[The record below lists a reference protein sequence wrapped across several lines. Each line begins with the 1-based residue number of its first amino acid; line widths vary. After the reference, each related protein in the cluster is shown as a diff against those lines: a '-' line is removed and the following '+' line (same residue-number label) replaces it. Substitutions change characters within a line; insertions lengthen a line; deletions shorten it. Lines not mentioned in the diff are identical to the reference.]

1 MKSRR
6 ERTRLFGTLTGRL
19 GVAAQSALLVLA
31 YLVMLVGGVFG
42 WIGLF
47 AVAGLAA
54 IIGEFAVA
62 RWSPPSQLL
71 LEKVGLHWSY
81 RQLTRDLAAVL
92 LVVAEV
98 RLSGG
103 ELTLLL
109 VLPAAVWVVSVFA
122 GAFSTMIERRNP
134 LSAMVRNIEL
144 GPLSSAPQPP
154 AWAAAVAGDRMP
166 LLNLLLVPAGVA
178 AAVQHDATPF
188 FVAGAVAVVAT
199 GLVGAIIALTWLRG
213 RGAGQGPLL
222 PAVQRWLDNYRP
234 EVGLYFAGPAKDVY
248 QANMWLAPTEALQQ
262 RAVVLMRSREA
273 FMELADTRL
282 PVICVPAGVDFMN
295 LDLGGLRAALY
306 AANVGANI
314 HMLREP
320 GTKHVFVGHGD
331 SDKQASVNPYS
342 KVYDE
347 VWVAGLAGR
356 ERYAR
361 AGVGVLDSDIV
372 EIGRPQ
378 LAGVHT
384 FGAESVDRPFTVLYA
399 PTWEG
404 WLDDDPYHTS
414 LVLMGERIV
423 KGLLATNPRVR
434 LIYKPHPL
442 TGSRSKAAKAVH
454 ERILTAIRAAG
465 GNPDASSLDGTAHLV
480 VTGRTPALFD
490 CFNQTDLLISDVSSV
505 VSDFVQSQ
513 RPYVVANP
521 AGLSEDEFRREYPTA
536 RAAYLL
542 SKDCGELEK
551 IVTVTRAGDDPMTE
565 ARRDLKTYLLGPA
578 EANPMDRFQQEI
590 DRLCH

>member
-1 MKSRR
+1 M
-6 ERTRLFGTLTGRL
+6 FGTLTGRL

-42 WIGLF
+42 WVGLF

-92 LVVAEV
+92 LVAAEV

-134 LSAMVRNIEL
+134 ISAMVRNIEL
-144 GPLSSAPQPP
+144 GPLSSAPTPP

-178 AAVQHDATPF
+178 AAVQHDPTPF

-234 EVGLYFAGPAKDVY
+234 EVALYFAGPAKDVY

-273 FMELADTRL
+273 FLELADTRL

-295 LDLGGLRAALY
+295 LDLGGVRAALY

-423 KGLLATNPRVR
+423 KGLLATNPRLR

-442 TGSRSKAAKAVH
+442 TGSRSKAARAVH
-454 ERILTAIRAAG
+454 ERIVAAIRAAG
-465 GNPDASSLDGTAHLV
+465 GDADASSLDGTAHLV

-521 AGLSEDEFRREYPTA
+521 AGLSEDDFRREYPTA

-551 IVTVTRAGDDPMTE
+551 IVTVTRAGDDPMTD
-565 ARRDLKTYLLGPA
+565 ARRELKTYLLGPV

>member
-1 MKSRR
+1 M
-6 ERTRLFGTLTGRL
+6 FGTLTGRI
-19 GVAAQSALLVLA
+19 GVAARGALLVLS
-31 YLVMLVGGVFG
+31 YLVMLAAGALG
-42 WIGLF
+42 WVAVF

-54 IIGEFAVA
+54 VLGEFALS
-62 RWSPPSQLL
+62 RWSPQSEVL
-71 LEKVGLHWSY
+71 LEKVGLHRSY

-92 LVVAEV
+92 LVAAEV
-98 RLSGG
+98 PLSGV

-109 VLPAAVWVVSVFA
+109 VLPAAVWVISVFS
-122 GAFSTMIERRNP
+122 GALSTMIDRRNP
-134 LSAMVRNIEL
+134 LSALVRNIDL
-144 GPLSSAPQPP
+144 GPLKSAPRPP
-154 AWAAAVAGDRMP
+154 AWAQAVAGDRMP
-166 LLNLLLVPAGVA
+166 LLNILLVPAAVA
-178 AAVQHDATPF
+178 AAVQDDVTPF
-188 FVAGAVAVVAT
+188 LVAGAVALGVTAVI
-199 GLVGAIIALTWLRG
+199 GAVIVLTWLRG
-213 RGAGQGPLL
+213 RGSGQGPLL
-222 PAVQRWLDNYRP
+222 PAVQRWLDTYRP
-234 EVGLYFAGPAKDVY
+234 EVALYFAGPAKDVY
-248 QANMWLAPTEALQQ
+248 QANMWLAPTEALDQ

-273 FMELADTRL
+273 FGELADTRL

-295 LDLGGLRAALY
+295 LELGSVRAALY

-320 GTKHVFVGHGD
+320 GMKHVFVGHGD

-423 KGLLATNPRVR
+423 KGLLATTPQVR

-442 TGSRSKAAKAVH
+442 TGSRSKEAKAVH
-454 ERILTAIRAAG
+454 DRIVERIRAAG
-465 GNPDASSLDGTAHLV
+465 GDTDASSLDGTRHLV
-480 VTGRTPALFD
+480 VTGRVPALFD
-490 CFNQTDLLISDVSSV
+490 CFNQTNLLVSDVSSV

-521 AGLSEDEFRREYPTA
+521 GGLPEDEFRREYPTS

-542 SKDCGELEK
+542 SRDCGELEK
-551 IVTVTRAGDDPMTE
+551 IVAVTRAGDDPMTE
-565 ARRDLKTYLLGPA
+565 ARRELKTYLLGPA
-578 EANPMDRFQQEI
+578 EANPMDRFQEEI
-590 DRLCH
+590 ARLCR

>member
-1 MKSRR
+1 M
-6 ERTRLFGTLTGRL
+6 FGTLTGRI
-19 GVAAQSALLVLA
+19 GVAARGALLVLS
-31 YLVMLVGGVFG
+31 YLVMLVAGALG
-42 WIGLF
+42 WVAVF

-54 IIGEFAVA
+54 VLGEFALA
-62 RWSPPSQLL
+62 RWSPASATL
-71 LEKVGLHWSY
+71 LEKVGLHGSY

-92 LVVAEV
+92 LVTVEVA
-98 RLSGG
+98 LSGA

-109 VLPAAVWVVSVFA
+109 LLPAAVWVISVFA
-122 GAFSTMIERRNP
+122 GALSTMIDRRNP
-134 LSAMVRNIEL
+134 VSALVRNIEL
-144 GPLSSAPQPP
+144 GPMKSAPRPP

-166 LLNLLLVPAGVA
+166 LMNVLLVPAAVA
-178 AAVQHDATPF
+178 AAVQDDVTPF
-188 FVAGAVAVVAT
+188 FVAGAVALAAT
-199 GLVGAIIALTWLRG
+199 ALVGAVVALTWLRG
-213 RGAGQGPLL
+213 RGTGQGPLL
-222 PAVQRWLDNYRP
+222 PAVQRWLDTHRP
-234 EVGLYFAGPAKDVY
+234 EVALYFAGPAKDVY
-248 QANMWLAPTEALQQ
+248 QANMWLAPTEALGQ

-273 FMELADTRL
+273 FFELADTRL

-295 LDLGGLRAALY
+295 LELGSVRAALY

-320 GTKHVFVGHGD
+320 GMKHVFVGHGD

-361 AGVGVLDSDIV
+361 AGVGVLDADIV

-384 FGAESVDRPFTVLYA
+384 FGAESIDRQFTVLYA

-423 KGLLATNPRVR
+423 KGLLATTPGVR

-442 TGSRSKAAKAVH
+442 TGSRSKDAKAVH
-454 ERILTAIRAAG
+454 DRIVERIRAAG
-465 GNPDASSLDGTAHLV
+465 GDTDANSLDGTRHLV
-480 VTGRTPALFD
+480 VTGRVPALFD

-521 AGLSEDEFRREYPTA
+521 GGLPEDEFRREYPTS

-542 SKDCGELEK
+542 SVDCGELEK
-551 IVTVTRAGDDPMTE
+551 IVAVTRAGDDPMTE
-565 ARRDLKTYLLGPA
+565 ARRELKTYLLGPA
-578 EANPMDRFQQEI
+578 EANPMDRFQEEI
-590 DRLCH
+590 ARLCR

>member
-1 MKSRR
+1 M
-6 ERTRLFGTLTGRL
+6 GPA
-19 GVAAQSALLVLA
+19 GVAARGALLLVA
-31 YLVMLVGGVFG
+31 YLVLLAAGLFG
-42 WIGLF
+42 WVGAF
-47 AVAGLAA
+47 AVAGVAA
-54 IIGEFAVA
+54 LVGEYALA
-62 RWSPPSQLL
+62 RWSPATHVL
-71 LEKVGLHWSY
+71 LEKVGLRGDY
-81 RQLTRDLAAVL
+81 RQLTRDLAVVL
-92 LVVAEV
+92 LVAATLRPSATE
-98 RLSGG
+98 LS
-103 ELTLLL
+103 LILLL
-109 VLPAAVWVVSVFA
+109 PSAVWLIAVFA
-122 GAFSTMIERRNP
+122 GALATMIDRRNP
-134 LSAMVRNIEL
+134 LSAMVRNIDL
-144 GPLSSAPQPP
+144 GPMRAAPRPP
-154 AWAAAVAGDRMP
+154 DWATWLAGDR
-166 LLNLLLVPAGVA
+166 LALVNVVLAPAAVFAVVLDNPAPVIGAGVTAVLA
-178 AAVQHDATPF
+178 AALV
-188 FVAGAVAVVAT
+188 G
-199 GLVGAIIALTWLRG
+199 GLVALTWLRG
-213 RGAGQGPLL
+213 RGMGQSPLL
-222 PAVQRWLDNYRP
+222 PAVQRWLDSYRP
-234 EVGLYFAGPAKDVY
+234 EVAFYFAGPAKDVY
-248 QANMWLAPTEALQQ
+248 QANMWLAPTEALDQ
-262 RAVVLMRSREA
+262 RAVVLLRSKEA
-273 FMELADTRL
+273 FLELADTRL

-295 LDLGGLRAALY
+295 LELRSVRAALY

-320 GTKHVFVGHGD
+320 GMKHVFVGHGD

-372 EIGRPQ
+372 EVGRPQ

-423 KGLLATNPRVR
+423 QGLLAAVPAVR

-442 TGSRSKAAKAVH
+442 TGSRSKDAKAVH
-454 ERILTAIRAAG
+454 ERIVERIRAAG
-465 GNPDASSLDGTAHLV
+465 GNPDATSLDGTRHLV

-521 AGLSEDEFRREYPTA
+521 SGLPEDEFRREYPTS
-536 RAAYLL
+536 RGAYLL
-542 SKDCGELEK
+542 SRDCGELEK

-565 ARRDLKTYLLGPA
+565 ARRELKTYLLGPA
-578 EANPMDRFQQEI
+578 EENPMERFREEI
-590 DRLCH
+590 GRLCR

>member
-1 MKSRR
+1 M
-6 ERTRLFGTLTGRL
+6 FGKLMGPA
-19 GVAAQSALLVLA
+19 GVAARGALLLLA
-31 YLVMLVGGVFG
+31 YLVMLAAGALG
-42 WIGLF
+42 WIGVF

-54 IIGEFAVA
+54 LAGEYALA
-62 RWSPPSQLL
+62 RWSPATHTL
-71 LEKVGLHWSY
+71 LEKVGLRGDY
-81 RQLTRDLAAVL
+81 RQLARDLAVVL

-98 RLSGG
+98 RPSAWELS
-103 ELTLLL
+103 LVL
-109 VLPAAVWVVSVFA
+109 VLPSTVWLISVFA
-122 GAFSTMIERRNP
+122 GALATMIDRRNP
-134 LSAMVRNIEL
+134 LSALVRNIDL
-144 GPLSSAPQPP
+144 GPMRAAPRPP
-154 AWAAAVAGDRMP
+154 DWAAWLAGDR
-166 LLNLLLVPAGVA
+166 LALVNVVLAPAAVFAAVLGNAAPVIGAGVVAVFA
-178 AAVQHDATPF
+178 AA
-188 FVAGAVAVVAT
+188 
-199 GLVGAIIALTWLRG
+199 LVGGIVALTWLRG
-213 RGAGQGPLL
+213 RGMGQSPLL
-222 PAVQRWLDNYRP
+222 PAVQRWLDSYRP
-234 EVGLYFAGPAKDVY
+234 EVALYFAGPAKDVY
-248 QANMWLAPTEALQQ
+248 QANMWLAPTEALDQ
-262 RAVVLMRSREA
+262 RGVVLLRNKEA
-273 FMELADTRL
+273 FLDLADTRL

-295 LDLGGLRAALY
+295 LELGSVRAALY

-320 GTKHVFVGHGD
+320 GMKHVFVGHGD

-423 KGLLATNPRVR
+423 KGLLATAPAVR

-442 TGSRSKAAKAVH
+442 TGSRAKEAKTVH
-454 ERILTAIRAAG
+454 ERIVERIRAAG
-465 GNPDASSLDGTAHLV
+465 GDPDATSLDGTRHLV

-521 AGLSEDEFRREYPTA
+521 GGLPEDEFRREYPTS

-542 SKDCGELEK
+542 SRDCGELEK
-551 IVTVTRAGDDPMTE
+551 IVSVTRAGDDPMTD
-565 ARRDLKTYLLGPA
+565 ARRELKTYLLGPA
-578 EANPMDRFQQEI
+578 EANPMERFREEI
-590 DRLCH
+590 ARLCR

>member
-1 MKSRR
+1 M
-6 ERTRLFGTLTGRL
+6 FATLLARV
-19 GVAAQSALLVLA
+19 GVAARGALLLLC
-31 YLVMLVGGVFG
+31 YLVMLAAGALG
-42 WIGLF
+42 WVGLF

-54 IIGEFAVA
+54 VLGDLALG
-62 RWSPPSQLL
+62 RWSAPTENLL
-71 LEKVGLHWSY
+71 VKVGLNRPY
-81 RQLTRDLAAVL
+81 RQLARDLSVTL
-92 LVVAEV
+92 LVVANV
-98 RLSGG
+98 NLSSGQ
-103 ELTLLL
+103 LTVLLL
-109 VLPAAVWVVSVFA
+109 LPAAVWVIAIFA
-122 GAFSTMIERRNP
+122 GALTEMIDRRNP
-134 LSAMVRNIEL
+134 ASALVRNIEL
-144 GPLSSAPQPP
+144 GPLRSAPRPP
-154 AWAAAVAGDRMP
+154 EWVGRVTGDQLALVNVALVPAAVAAVVAEDV
-166 LLNLLLVPAGVA
+166 VPVFAVGAFTVA
-178 AAVQHDATPF
+178 AAA
-188 FVAGAVAVVAT
+188 
-199 GLVGAIIALTWLRG
+199 LVGGIVALTWLRG
-213 RGAGQGPLL
+213 RGMGQSPLL
-222 PAVQRWLDNYRP
+222 PAVQRWLDSYRP
-234 EVGLYFAGPAKDVY
+234 EVALYFAGPAKDVY
-248 QANMWLAPTEALQQ
+248 QANMWLAPTEALDQ
-262 RAVVLMRSREA
+262 RGVVLLRSKEA
-273 FMELADTRL
+273 FLELADTRL

-295 LDLGGLRAALY
+295 LELGSVRAALY

-320 GTKHVFVGHGD
+320 GMKHVFVGHGD

-423 KGLLATNPRVR
+423 KGLLATVPAVR

-442 TGSRSKAAKAVH
+442 TGSRAKEAKAVH
-454 ERILTAIRAAG
+454 ERIVERIRAAG
-465 GNPDASSLDGTAHLV
+465 GDPDATSLDGTRHLV

-521 AGLSEDEFRREYPTA
+521 GGLPEDEFRREYPTS

-542 SKDCGELEK
+542 SRDCGELEK
-551 IVTVTRAGDDPMTE
+551 IVSVTRAGDDPMTD
-565 ARRDLKTYLLGPA
+565 ARRELKTYLLGPA
-578 EANPMDRFQQEI
+578 EANPMERFREEI
-590 DRLCH
+590 SRLCR

>member
-1 MKSRR
+1 M
-6 ERTRLFGTLTGRL
+6 FGTLTGRL

-144 GPLSSAPQPP
+144 GPLSSTPQPP

-188 FVAGAVAVVAT
+188 FVAAAVAVVAT

-273 FMELADTRL
+273 FLELADTRL

-423 KGLLATNPRVR
+423 KGLLVTNPRVR

>member
-1 MKSRR
+1 M
-6 ERTRLFGTLTGRL
+6 FGTLTGRI
-19 GVAAQSALLVLA
+19 GTAARAALLVLS
-31 YLVMLVGGVFG
+31 YLVMLLAGTFG
-42 WIGLF
+42 WVPVF
-47 AVAGLAA
+47 AVVGLAA
-54 IIGEFAVA
+54 VVGEYALTRF
-62 RWSPPSQLL
+62 SPQSDLL
-71 LEKVGLHWSY
+71 LEKVGLNSGY
-81 RQLTRDLAAVL
+81 RQLSRDLATVL
-92 LVVAEV
+92 LVAATVPLTSV
-98 RLSGG
+98 
-103 ELTLLL
+103 ELTWLLL
-109 VLPAAVWVVSVFA
+109 LPAAVWVAAVFG
-122 GAFSTMIERRNP
+122 GALNTMIDRRNP
-134 LSAMVRNIEL
+134 LSALVRNIEL
-144 GPLSSAPQPP
+144 GAVRSAPRPP
-154 AWAAAVAGDRMP
+154 RWASENAGVRMAVI
-166 LLNLLLVPAGVA
+166 NVLLVPAAVVS
-178 AAVQHDATPF
+178 AVQEDVAPF
-188 FVAGAVAVVAT
+188 LVVGGVAVAVAAV
-199 GLVGAIIALTWLRG
+199 VGAIIVLTWLRG
-213 RGAGQGPLL
+213 RGTGAGKDQLL
-222 PAVQRWLDNYRP
+222 TQVQRWLDSYRP
-234 EVGLYFAGPAKDVY
+234 EVALYFAGPAKDVY

-262 RAVVLMRSREA
+262 RAVVLMRSKEA
-273 FMELADTRL
+273 FLELADTRL

-295 LDLGGLRAALY
+295 LELGSVRTALY

-361 AGVGVLDSDIV
+361 AGVGVRDEDIV

-384 FGAESVDRPFTVLYA
+384 FGAESAQRPFTVLYA

-423 KGLLATNPRVR
+423 KGLLTTSPAVR

-442 TGSRSKAAKAVH
+442 TGSRSKEAKAVH
-454 ERILTAIRAAG
+454 ERLVALIRAAG
-465 GNPDASSLDGTAHLV
+465 GDTDATSLDGPGHRV
-480 VTGRTPALFD
+480 VTGRVPALFD

-521 AGLSEDEFRREYPTA
+521 SGLPEDEFRRDFPTS

-542 SKDCGELEK
+542 SVDCGELEK
-551 IVTVTRAGDDPMTE
+551 ILALTRAGDDPMTD
-565 ARRDLKTYLLGPA
+565 ARRELKTYLLGPA
-578 EANPMDRFQQEI
+578 EANPMERFQEEI
-590 DRLCH
+590 ARLCR

>member
-1 MKSRR
+1 M
-6 ERTRLFGTLTGRL
+6 GPA
-19 GVAAQSALLVLA
+19 GVAARGAVLLLFYLIALVAGALGAV
-31 YLVMLVGGVFG
+31 
-42 WIGLF
+42 WLF
-47 AVAGLAA
+47 AVAAVVA
-54 IIGEFAVA
+54 VAGEFTLS
-62 RWSPPSQLL
+62 RWSAPTMTL
-71 LEKVGLHWSY
+71 LEKVGLGRGY
-81 RQLTRDLAAVL
+81 RQLTRDLSAVL
-92 LVVAEV
+92 LVVATLRPTPV
-98 RLSGG
+98 Q
-103 ELTLLL
+103 LTAVLLL
-109 VLPAAVWVVSVFA
+109 PAVVWVISAFA
-122 GAFSTMIERRNP
+122 GALDKMIERRNP

-144 GPLSSAPQPP
+144 GRLRSAPRPP
-154 AWAAAVAGDRMP
+154 EWASGVAGEQLAMV
-166 LLNLLLVPAGVA
+166 NVLLVPAVVLAAVRGDVAPVLAAGA
-178 AAVQHDATPF
+178 AAVLSA
-188 FVAGAVAVVAT
+188 AVT
-199 GLVGAIIALTWLRG
+199 GAIVALTWLRG
-213 RGAGQGPLL
+213 RGMGQSPLL
-222 PAVQRWLDNYRP
+222 PAVQRWLDTYRP
-234 EVGLYFAGPAKDVY
+234 EVALYFAGPAKDVY
-248 QANMWLAPTEALQQ
+248 QANMWLAPTEALER

-273 FMELADTRL
+273 FQELADTRL
-282 PVICVPAGVDFMN
+282 PVICVPAGPDFMN
-295 LDLGGLRAALY
+295 LELGSVRAALY

-361 AGVGVLDSDIV
+361 AGVGVLDADIV

-384 FGAESVDRPFTVLYA
+384 FGSEAADRPFTVLYA

-423 KGLLATNPRVR
+423 KGLLATRPSLR

-442 TGSRSKAAKAVH
+442 TGTRSKAALAVH
-454 ERILTAIRAAG
+454 QRVTELIRAAG
-465 GNPDASSLDGTAHLV
+465 GDTDATSLDGPGHRV
-480 VTGRTPALFD
+480 VTGRVPALFD
-490 CFNQTDLLISDVSSV
+490 CFNQTDLLISDISSV

-521 AGLSEDEFRREYPTA
+521 SGLPEDEFRRTFPTA

-542 SKDCGELEK
+542 PADCGELEK
-551 IVTVTRAGDDPMTE
+551 ILAVTRAGDDPMTE
-565 ARRDLKTYLLGPA
+565 ARRELKVYLLGPD
-578 EANPMDRFQQEI
+578 EPNPMERFRQEI
-590 DRLCH
+590 GRLCG

>member
-1 MKSRR
+1 M
-6 ERTRLFGTLTGRL
+6 FGTLVQRF
-19 GVAAQSALLVLA
+19 GVAARGAVLVLG
-31 YLVMLVGGVFG
+31 YLVALVAGGFG
-42 WIGLF
+42 VVWLF
-47 AVAGLAA
+47 ALAGAA
-54 IIGEFAVA
+54 AVLGEFAVK
-62 RWSPPSQLL
+62 RWSEPSLNL
-71 LEKVGLHWSY
+71 LEKIGLGRAY
-81 RQLTRDLAAVL
+81 RQLTRDLATVL
-92 LVVAEV
+92 LILAAV
-98 RLSGG
+98 RPDAPRM
-103 ELTLLL
+103 LLL
-109 VLPAAVWVVSVFA
+109 TVLVAAVWVISIFA
-122 GAFSTMIERRNP
+122 GALNTMIDRRNP
-134 LSAMVRNIEL
+134 VSVLVRNIEV
-144 GPLSSAPQPP
+144 GPMRFAPQPP
-154 AWAAAVAGDRMP
+154 WWAASVAGERLPFLNVLLIPGAVAAAVADD
-166 LLNLLLVPAGVA
+166 VA
-178 AAVQHDATPF
+178 PVLI
-188 FVAGAVAVVAT
+188 AGAVAALVSAVV
-199 GLVGAIIALTWLRG
+199 GLVVALTWLHGRG
-213 RGAGQGPLL
+213 RGQGKGALL
-222 PAVQRWLDNYRP
+222 PGVQAWLDTHRP
-234 EVGLYFAGPAKDVY
+234 EVALYFAGPAKDVY
-248 QANMWLAPTEALQQ
+248 QANMWLAPTEALE
-262 RAVVLMRSREA
+262 RPAVVLMRSREA
-273 FMELADTRL
+273 FQEMADTRL
-282 PVICVPAGVDFMN
+282 PVICVPASVDFMN
-295 LDLGGLRAALY
+295 LEFGSVRATLY

-320 GTKHVFVGHGD
+320 GMKHVFVGHGD

-361 AGVGVLDSDIV
+361 AGVGVRDDDIV

-423 KGLLATNPRVR
+423 RGLLTSRPSVR

-442 TGSRSKAAKAVH
+442 TGSRSKEAKAVH
-454 ERILTAIRAAG
+454 QRVVGLIRAAG
-465 GNPDASSLDGTAHLV
+465 GDPDATSLDGDGHRV

-521 AGLSEDEFRREYPTA
+521 SGLPEDDFRRNFPTA

-542 SKDCGELEK
+542 SADCGELEK
-551 IVTVTRAGDDPMTE
+551 ILALSRAGDDPMTE
-565 ARRDLKTYLLGPA
+565 ARRELKEYLLGPA
-578 EANPMDRFQQEI
+578 GSSPMERFRAEI
-590 DRLCH
+590 GRLCG

>member
-1 MKSRR
+1 M
-6 ERTRLFGTLTGRL
+6 FGTLTGRL
-19 GVAAQSALLVLA
+19 GVAAYSALLVLT
-31 YLVMLVGGVFG
+31 YLLMLVGGVFG
-42 WIGLF
+42 WVGLF

-54 IIGEFAVA
+54 ILGEFAVA
-62 RWSPPSQLL
+62 RWSPSSQLL

-92 LVVAEV
+92 LVAAEV
-98 RLSGG
+98 RFNGG

-109 VLPAAVWVVSVFA
+109 ALPAAVWVVSVFA

-144 GPLSSAPQPP
+144 GPLRAAPQPP

-166 LLNLLLVPAGVA
+166 LLNLLLVPAAVA
-178 AAVQHDATPF
+178 AAVQHDPTPF
-188 FVAGAVAVVAT
+188 FVAGAVAVAAT
-199 GLVGAIIALTWLRG
+199 GVVGAIVALTWLRG
-213 RGAGQGPLL
+213 RGQKAGQGTLMA
-222 PAVQRWLDNYRP
+222 AVQRWLDTNQP
-234 EVGLYFAGPAKDVY
+234 EVALYFAGPAKDVY
-248 QANMWLAPTEALQQ
+248 QANMWLAPTEALNQ
-262 RAVVLMRSREA
+262 RAVVLLRSKEA
-273 FMELADTRL
+273 FAELADTRL

-295 LDLGGLRAALY
+295 LELGSVRVALY

-320 GTKHVFVGHGD
+320 GTKHIFVGHGD

-423 KGLLATNPRVR
+423 KGLLATTPRLR

-442 TGSRSKAAKAVH
+442 TGSRSKAARAVH
-454 ERILTAIRAAG
+454 ERVVAAIRAAG
-465 GNPDASSLDGTAHLV
+465 GNPDAASLDGTAHLV

-521 AGLSEDEFRREYPTA
+521 AGLPEDEFRRQYPTA

-542 SKDCGELEK
+542 SRDCGELEK

-565 ARRDLKTYLLGPA
+565 ARRELKTYLLGPA
-578 EANPMDRFQQEI
+578 EANPMDRFQEEI
-590 DRLCH
+590 ARLCR

>member
-1 MKSRR
+1 M
-6 ERTRLFGTLTGRL
+6 FGTLTGRL
-19 GVAAQSALLVLA
+19 GVAAHSALLVLA
-31 YLVMLVGGVFG
+31 YLVMLIGGVFG
-42 WIGLF
+42 WVGLF

-54 IIGEFAVA
+54 ILGEFAVA

-92 LVVAEV
+92 LVAAEV

-109 VLPAAVWVVSVFA
+109 ALPAAVWVVSVFA
-122 GAFSTMIERRNP
+122 GALSVMIERRNP

-144 GPLSSAPQPP
+144 GELRTAPQLPGWV
-154 AWAAAVAGDRMP
+154 ATVAGDRMP
-166 LLNLLLVPAGVA
+166 LLNLLLVPAAVA
-178 AAVQHDATPF
+178 AAVRHDLTPF
-188 FVAGAVAVVAT
+188 FAAAAVAVVAT
-199 GLVGAIIALTWLRG
+199 GVVGAITALTWLRG
-213 RGAGQGPLL
+213 RGRSTGEGPLL

-234 EVGLYFAGPAKDVY
+234 EVALYFAGPAKDVY

-262 RAVVLMRSREA
+262 RAVVLLRSRDA
-273 FMELADTRL
+273 FLELADTRL
-282 PVICVPAGVDFMN
+282 PVICVPTGVDFMN
-295 LDLGGLRAALY
+295 LDLRNIRAALY

-320 GTKHVFVGHGD
+320 STKHVFVGHGD

-423 KGLLATNPRVR
+423 KGLLATTPRLR

-442 TGSRSKAAKAVH
+442 TGSRSRAARAVH
-454 ERILTAIRAAG
+454 DRVVAAIRAAG

-521 AGLSEDEFRREYPTA
+521 SGLSEDDFRREYPTA

-551 IVTVTRAGDDPMTE
+551 IVALTRAGDDPMTE
-565 ARRDLKTYLLGPA
+565 ARRELKTYLLGPA
-578 EANPMDRFQQEI
+578 EANPMDRFQEEI
-590 DRLCH
+590 SRLCR

>member
-144 GPLSSAPQPP
+144 GPLSSSPQPP

-273 FMELADTRL
+273 FLELADTRL